1 MTTQL
6 PEQSTETFGKTEELL
21 LKIRQ
26 TPLFRQL
33 IPQEA
38 GIGFPIPLRKEGKV
52 YAILPCFGFTPTAQ
66 KGQTAIFPPFATITI
81 NWANQFPVEYV
92 NFSFRNP
99 APELQ
104 WSGQIGTFPHPAVA
118 NMTVE
123 KYKEK
128 RHELLTM
135 YDQMF
140 AALEQGTSFSPEWI
154 DRFGELLS
162 TLLESSLKP
171 YYRVLGAKFCARFL
185 AKN

>member
-1 MTTQL
+1 MTNTIPKQAI
-6 PEQSTETFGKTEELL
+6 ETVGKTAELL

-52 YAILPCFGFTPTAQ
+52 YAILPCFGFTPSAQ
-66 KGQTAIFPPFATITI
+66 KGQTAIFPPFATITV
-81 NWANQFPVEYV
+81 NWANQVPVEYV

-123 KYKEK
+123 QYKEK
-128 RHELLTM
+128 RHQLLAM
-135 YDQMF
+135 YDEMF
-140 AALEQGTSFSPEWI
+140 AALEQNNSFSSEWI
-154 DRFGELLS
+154 DEFSELLS
-162 TLLESSLKP
+162 TLLEPALKP
-171 YYRVLGAKFCARFL
+171 YYRVLGTKFCARFL
-185 AKN
+185 AIN